1 MSNYDY
7 AVVAIY
13 LCFISSIGLIFRKF
27 NKDSSDFFRGGGN
40 ILWWLVGATAF
51 MSQFSAWT
59 FTGAASKAYTDG
71 TLVMVIF
78 VGNGIGYFM
87 AYLWAAARFRQMRV
101 VTPMEGIRER
111 FGRANEQFFT
121 WIWIPIGVFYAG
133 IWLNAVSKF
142 VSVVFGMEMTL
153 TVVVVGLVVLF
164 VASLGGS
171 WAIAASDFMQMLI
184 LMSISIVIA
193 FLAIGAVGDGSF
205 LTGLT
210 RFTDRLP
217 ANHLDWTAILR
228 PEIVYLWVFAAVVKQ
243 FCTICNMNDSHR
255 FLYAKDSRNAR
266 KAALL
271 SAILFFVGPI
281 IWFVP
286 PMAAAILYPDLSV
299 IPELSRLGARVT
311 DGAYVAIALRTMPVG
326 MIGLMV
332 TAIFAATMSS
342 MDTGLNKTAGIFL
355 RNFYKPILRKQ
366 ASERE
371 YLVVGRVVSIFFGIL
386 VILCAL
392 IIETIPDF
400 GLFDVMMLFSS
411 MVAIPFVIPLIWAII
426 IKRSPSWSGW
436 STVIVGLL
444 VSVFSS
450 SYLNPETVRKL
461 IGLDSPF
468 APQERDEYLFFTSLI
483 LNVVVASLWFLGTC
497 LFARKDG
504 ELAREQ
510 SAFWDRTRQPVI
522 ADPEASRAMD
532 RAQLTTLSRMCIPY
546 GSFVML
552 LCVVP
557 NPLAGRLCFVFAGG
571 MIVVIG
577 LILRHA
583 AKKIVIPLAEA
594 VTGRVKETVSTN

>member
-1 MSNYDY
+1 
-7 AVVAIY
+7 
-13 LCFISSIGLIFRKF
+13 
-27 NKDSSDFFRGGGN
+27 
-40 ILWWLVGATAF
+40 
-51 MSQFSAWT
+51 
-59 FTGAASKAYTDG
+59 
-71 TLVMVIF
+71 
-78 VGNGIGYFM
+78 
-87 AYLWAAARFRQMRV
+87 
-101 VTPMEGIRER
+101 
-111 FGRANEQFFT
+111 
-121 WIWIPIGVFYAG
+121 
-133 IWLNAVSKF
+133 
-142 VSVVFGMEMTL
+142 
-153 TVVVVGLVVLF
+153 
-164 VASLGGS
+164 
-171 WAIAASDFMQMLI
+171 
-184 LMSISIVIA
+184 
-193 FLAIGAVGDGSF
+193 
-205 LTGLT
+205 
-210 RFTDRLP
+210 
-217 ANHLDWTAILR
+217 
-228 PEIVYLWVFAAVVKQ
+228 
-243 FCTICNMNDSHR
+243 
-255 FLYAKDSRNAR
+255 
-266 KAALL
+266 
-271 SAILFFVGPI
+271 
-281 IWFVP
+281 
-286 PMAAAILYPDLSV
+286 MAAAILYPDLSA
-299 IPELSRLGARVT
+299 IPELSRLGSKVT
-311 DGAYVAIALRTMPVG
+311 DGAYVAIGLRTMPVG

-355 RNFYKPILRKQ
+355 RNFYKPILRQQ
-366 ASERE
+366 AGERE

-392 IIETIPDF
+392 FIETIPDF

-504 ELAREQ
+504 ELTREQ

-532 RAQLTTLSRMCIPY
+532 RAQLRTLSRMCIPY